1 MLKNATE
8 QLDKIAS
15 IPAKKNAKSQGATK
29 IKLGPLLHS
38 FQFPT
43 NGESKI
49 ERVERKAAADRLAK
63 KTVLGRAKI
72 GIFGK
77 SK

>member
-1 MLKNATE
+1 LA
-8 QLDKIAS
+8 
-15 IPAKKNAKSQGATK
+15 
-29 IKLGPLLHS
+29 PLLFS

-49 ERVERKAAADRLAK
+49 ERYRLYFLFVYFIYLILLFCRAERKAEADRLAK